1 MNNENEY
8 KEKMEN
14 LKKYAKENYVPILQ
28 DKSLELIETILELKK
43 PMSILEI
50 GTAIGYSAINFSTHL
65 ASGGKIT
72 TVELNPETAELAKKN
87 IKDFGKEEVVEV
99 VVGDG
104 EQEMQRL
111 VKEGKIFDAVFIDAA
126 KGQYVKYLDLAIKL
140 TRPSS
145 VIIADNVLF
154 KGRVLSDY
162 NEHKHRTAVNRLR
175 EYLKDVTENIALQ
188 TTVLDVGDGVAISV
202 VKGWNILW
210 LCDIIW
216 AKTE

>member
-8 KEKMEN
+8 KEKLEN

-28 DKSLELIETILELKK
+28 DKSLELIETILEIKK

-50 GTAIGYSAINFSTHL
+50 GTAIGYSAINFSAHL
-65 ASGGKIT
+65 ASGGNIT
-72 TVELNPETAELAKKN
+72 TIELNPETAEIAKKN
-87 IKDFGKEEVVEV
+87 IQDFERENVIHVI
-99 VVGDG
+99 VGDG
-104 EQEMQRL
+104 EQEMKRL
-111 VKEGKIFDAVFIDAA
+111 ADEKNIFDVVFIDAA
-126 KGQYVKYLDLAIKL
+126 KGQYVKYLDLALKL
-140 TRPSS
+140 TRRGS

-175 EYLKDVTENIALQ
+175 EYLKNVIENVTLQ

-202 VKGWNILW
+202 IKGWNVVW

-216 AKTE
+216 T